1 MSQTQRS
8 IKSQL
13 NPDSIMHPRGA
24 HVLGTG
30 VGAAV
35 GGVAGAIAAGAVM
48 GTVAGPIGTAAG
60 AAVGAVVGGLAGK
73 HVAEDVNPAIEEV
86 YWRET
91 YAARPYALNKSY
103 DDYGPAYRYGR
114 ESYGRHKG
122 RRFDDVEKD
131 LERDWEGAKGKSR
144 LKWHHAKHA
153 VRDAWDRLAA
163 THEKP

>member
-1 MSQTQRS
+1 MRQTR
-8 IKSQL
+8 KRTEPQL
-13 NPDSIMHPRGA
+13 NPNPITHTRGA

-30 VGAAV
+30 VGATV
-35 GGVAGAIAAGAVM
+35 GGITGAIVADAVM
-48 GTVAGPIGTAAG
+48 GTVAGPIGTVAG
-60 AAVGAVVGGLAGK
+60 AAVGAVAGGLTGK
-73 HVAEDVNPAIEEV
+73 ITAENVNPTDEEK
-86 YWRET
+86 YCRENHST
-91 YAARPYALNKSY
+91 RPYALNKSY

-122 RRFDDVEKD
+122 KRFDDVEKD